1 MAKKLLLLKIGGGVI
16 TNKTKRYGLLEDV
29 LVQLAREIADGYE
42 QLKDTD
48 LIIGNGAGSFAHYS
62 AHEYRTAEGFVDERS
77 KIGAGWVRFDA
88 IKLNQLVFAELLR
101 VGVPVFSFAPSSLMT
116 VDNGKAEHVCMDVI
130 ESALEKGMVPLVYG
144 DVMID
149 KTKGCGIFS
158 TEMVFDQL
166 ARRLVEKYEEVRVI
180 HVSSEDGVYKHS
192 KCKKHGARVDADEVV
207 ELITNDNL
215 DKVTSLINGS
225 HGIDVTGGMLHKVQE
240 CLELAKLGIKSLI
253 VSGLV
258 EARVKEA
265 MVGVKVLGTR
275 IE

>member
-1 MAKKLLLLKIGGGVI
+1 MKKLLFLKIGGGVI
-16 TNKTKRYGLLEDV
+16 TNKTKRYGLLEDI

-42 QLKDTD
+42 KLKDTD

-101 VGVPVFSFAPSSLMT
+101 VGVPVFSFAPSSLIT
-116 VDNGKAEHVCMDVI
+116 VDNGKAEHVCMDVV
-130 ESALEKGMVPLVYG
+130 ESALSKGIVPLVYG

-149 KTKGCGIFS
+149 QTKGCGIFS

-166 ARRLVEKYEEVRVI
+166 ARRLVDKYEVVKVI
-180 HVSSEDGVYKHS
+180 HISSEDGVYKHS
-192 KCKKHGARVDADEVV
+192 KCKKQGARIDPDEVV

-215 DKVTSLINGS
+215 EVVTSLIDGS

-240 CLELAKLGIKSLI
+240 CLELTKIGIKSQI

-258 EARVKEA
+258 EGRVRDA
-265 MVGVKVLGTR
+265 MLDKKVIGTR
-275 IE
+275 LE